1 MRKIEIQ
8 RGKDG
13 MKSQQF
19 NQQVGAT
26 TGCTLRLLLDT
37 IPQDLKTCKHGVRG
51 DAWFGSIRTANEIG
65 LRGHEAVLQVK
76 QYHSLFPKEFI
87 ETALKDAPGGVHI
100 LLEGTTNDEVPLVAL
115 GYRYSR
121 NTILFFVLTK
131 NGGSSKLGDP
141 YHMKYTDTYGN
152 ICTRYVDR
160 PQVISNFFAGSNV
173 IDTHNQLR
181 QDSLK
186 LEKKWVTQNPW
197 FRLATTLVG
206 INVTDAYLL
215 CNYHQVLNCSKR
227 SDDDQEK
234 KITIQRFARILAN
247 QLIQLANKQGSGK
260 GDRFLPEDE
269 EGFAVSVTE
278 PLTDMSSPTLTSS
291 LAITAGKNVIR
302 NGCDANG
309 LTHFLVKY
317 KVTQD
322 PSGRKRT
329 MMRKCKICLD
339 QGKRRDVGQY
349 CITCG
354 ESYSLCNKCDDRDCF
369 NDHIKSFKRITRQTK
384 KTAGLP

>member
-1 MRKIEIQ
+1 MRKMEIQ

-13 MKSQQF
+13 MKSQKF

-26 TGCTLRLLLDT
+26 AGCTLRLLLDT
-37 IPQDLKTCKHGVRG
+37 IPQDMKTSKHGVRG
-51 DAWFGSIRTANEIG
+51 DAWFGSIKTANEIG
-65 LRGHEAVLQVK
+65 LRGHEAVLQIK

-87 ETALKDAPGGVHI
+87 ESALKDAPGGVHI

-121 NTILFFVLTK
+121 KTILFFVLTK

-141 YHMKYTDTYGN
+141 YHMKYTDTFGN

-206 INVTDAYLL
+206 INVTDAFLL

-227 SDDDQEK
+227 SDDDQERK
-234 KITIQRFARILAN
+234 VTIQRFAGILAN
-247 QLIQLANKQGSGK
+247 QLIQFANKQGSGNA
-260 GDRFLPEDE
+260 GRFLPEDDI
-269 EGFAVSVTE
+269 GFAVSISET
-278 PLTDMSSPTLTSS
+278 LTDLSSPTLTSS
-291 LAITAGKNVIR
+291 LAITGGKNVIR
-302 NGCDANG
+302 SGSDANG
-309 LTHFLVKY
+309 ITHFLVKY
-317 KVTQD
+317 PVTQD

-329 MMRKCKICLD
+329 KMRKCKLCLE

-349 CITCG
+349 CFTCG
-354 ESYSLCNKCDDRDCF
+354 ESYSLCNTCESRDCF
-369 NDHIKSFKRITRQTK
+369 NEHVKSIKRITRQSK
-384 KTAGLP
+384 KNASLP

>member
-1 MRKIEIQ
+1 MRKMEIQ

-13 MKSQQF
+13 MKSQKF

-26 TGCTLRLLLDT
+26 AGCTLRLLLDT
-37 IPQDLKTCKHGVRG
+37 IPQDMKTSKHGVRG
-51 DAWFGSIRTANEIG
+51 DAWFGSIKTANEIG
-65 LRGHEAVLQVK
+65 LRGHEAVLQIK

-87 ETALKDAPGGVHI
+87 ESALKDAPGGVHI

-121 NTILFFVLTK
+121 KTILFFVLTK

-141 YHMKYTDTYGN
+141 YHMKYTDTFGN

-206 INVTDAYLL
+206 INVTDAFLL

-227 SDDDQEK
+227 SDDDQERK
-234 KITIQRFARILAN
+234 VTIQRFAGILAN
-247 QLIQLANKQGSGK
+247 QLIQFANKQGSGNA
-260 GDRFLPEDE
+260 GRFLPEDDI
-269 EGFAVSVTE
+269 GFAVSISET
-278 PLTDMSSPTLTSS
+278 LTDLSSPTLTSS
-291 LAITAGKNVIR
+291 LAITGGKNVIR
-302 NGCDANG
+302 SGSDANG
-309 LTHFLVKY
+309 VTHFLVKY
-317 KVTQD
+317 PVTQD

-329 MMRKCKICLD
+329 KMRKCKLCLE

-349 CITCG
+349 CFTCG
-354 ESYSLCNKCDDRDCF
+354 ESYSLCNTCESRDCF
-369 NDHIKSFKRITRQTK
+369 NEHVKSIKRITRQSK
-384 KTAGLP
+384 KNASLP

>member
-1 MRKIEIQ
+1 
-8 RGKDG
+8 
-13 MKSQQF
+13 MKSQKF

-26 TGCTLRLLLDT
+26 AGCTLRLLLDT
-37 IPQDLKTCKHGVRG
+37 IPQDMKTSKHGVRG
-51 DAWFGSIRTANEIG
+51 DAWFGSIKTANEIG
-65 LRGHEAVLQVK
+65 LRGHEAVLQIK

-87 ETALKDAPGGVHI
+87 ESALKDAPGGVHI

-121 NTILFFVLTK
+121 KTILFFVLTK

-141 YHMKYTDTYGN
+141 YHMKYTDTFGN

-160 PQVISNFFAGSNV
+160 PQVISIFFAGSNV

-206 INVTDAYLL
+206 INVTDAFLL

-227 SDDDQEK
+227 SDDDQERK
-234 KITIQRFARILAN
+234 VTIQRFAGMLAN
-247 QLIQLANKQGSGK
+247 QLIQFANKQGSGNA
-260 GDRFLPEDE
+260 GRFLPEDDI
-269 EGFAVSVTE
+269 GFAVSISETVTD
-278 PLTDMSSPTLTSS
+278 LSSPTLTSS
-291 LAITAGKNVIR
+291 LAITGGKNVIR
-302 NGCDANG
+302 SGSDANG
-309 LTHFLVKY
+309 ITHFLVKY
-317 KVTQD
+317 PVTQD

-329 MMRKCKICLD
+329 KMRKCKLCLE

-349 CITCG
+349 CFTCG
-354 ESYSLCNKCDDRDCF
+354 ESYSLCNTCESRDCF
-369 NDHIKSFKRITRQTK
+369 NEHVKSIKRITRQSK
-384 KTAGLP
+384 KNASLP